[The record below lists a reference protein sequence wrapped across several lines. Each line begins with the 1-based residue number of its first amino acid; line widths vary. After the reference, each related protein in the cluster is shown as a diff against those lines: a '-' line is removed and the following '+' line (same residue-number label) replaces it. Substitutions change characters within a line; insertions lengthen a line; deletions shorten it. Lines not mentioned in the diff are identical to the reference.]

1 MTKPNVGPP
10 AEAGADLA
18 KGGCPGD
25 ADLLVRWDAAR
36 AAWRAWD
43 VDDYEEK
50 GWGLGADAARVMSS
64 AGGAL
69 AKRLRAAQS
78 ARGVSSETIERIAI
92 ELAGRYCCSCPED
105 WDELTHTET
114 CGAPIAL
121 AEIKQ
126 YLRHALAH
134 PVPAAPGPTVADV
147 AEVYGVPGITVAP
160 MQGSEGAIDLM
171 ANLKDSLA
179 GRVPRDAVC
188 PHGKRVFVACAECP
202 DGIAKSRARPVAP
215 DAEAL
220 AQAAEQIEAALDG
233 AGIHNHY
240 ADRMTLATQ
249 LATALIPLAP
259 SPAPSVAAPTAEW
272 YEAALRSWRSTDA
285 DNLDYDTLQ
294 DSEIRSIAAHLAAAL
309 APRSP
314 KGEQE

>member
-147 AEVYGVPGITVAP
+147 AEVYG
-160 MQGSEGAIDLM
+160 
-171 ANLKDSLA
+171 LA
-179 GRVPRDAVC
+179 
-188 PHGKRVFVACAECP
+188 
-202 DGIAKSRARPVAP
+202 ARPASRS
-215 DAEAL
+215 AEAGAL
-220 AQAAEQIEAALDG
+220 AQMADWQADVLAKHYSGQLVPFTVAELRAIAALLRTVASPDG
-233 AGIHNHY
+233 ESVKKNEPDCCPEWADPLGRMGQQFRFCPWCG
-240 ADRMTLATQ
+240 ADRRAGEPGAPAGDLR
-249 LATALIPLAP
+249 ALVLEYRRLREIAVSDDRTNPIAKE
-259 SPAPSVAAPTAEW
+259 AQWQACEYARWEMFWAAAPA
-272 YEAALRSWRSTDA
+272 
-285 DNLDYDTLQ
+285 
-294 DSEIRSIAAHLAAAL
+294 
-309 APRSP
+309 
-314 KGEQE
+314 GEGEKTP